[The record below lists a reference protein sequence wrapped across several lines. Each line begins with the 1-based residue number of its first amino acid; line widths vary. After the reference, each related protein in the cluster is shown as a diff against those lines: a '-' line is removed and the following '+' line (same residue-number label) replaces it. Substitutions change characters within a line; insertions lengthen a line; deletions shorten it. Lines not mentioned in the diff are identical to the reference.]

1 MEIGEEKDTGT
12 LSDLFDVNEEQVK
25 KISEPMLQLS
35 LALKKLKESIN
46 LNPFFKELEK
56 FVNET
61 KESEKLS
68 QDQFEKKY
76 SGEMRMCE
84 ALGQVGWVISEHTNP
99 QVNKEWYDLLSRHK
113 EDEIISY
120 FEGDNGWILENIFQN
135 IESRYSENPNQRY
148 YEKSKYYFDQKD
160 YMTSAMYLIPLI
172 ERRLNELI
180 NFSEE
185 RLSYRKKYS
194 REGFQSHMQKEFD
207 KTNGFTAKRFLFLNV
222 YPSLIE
228 FSKRLFVDGEYSF
241 ENGIEPPYIN
251 RNWLLHGKSCRVIE
265 RYECIQLFNALS
277 VIEYIIYLRDR
288 MQLIEDNR

>member
-1 MEIGEEKDTGT
+1 
-12 LSDLFDVNEEQVK
+12 
-25 KISEPMLQLS
+25 
-35 LALKKLKESIN
+35 
-46 LNPFFKELEK
+46 
-56 FVNET
+56 
-61 KESEKLS
+61 
-68 QDQFEKKY
+68 
-76 SGEMRMCE
+76 
-84 ALGQVGWVISEHTNP
+84 
-99 QVNKEWYDLLSRHK
+99 
-113 EDEIISY
+113 
-120 FEGDNGWILENIFQN
+120 
-135 IESRYSENPNQRY
+135 
-148 YEKSKYYFDQKD
+148 
-160 YMTSAMYLIPLI
+160 MTSAMYLIPLI

-194 REGFQSHMQKEFD
+194 REGFQNHMQKEFD